1 MNQPAT
7 QLTSVRQQI
16 TEQKSRLMVVEPVP
30 VKVNDTQYQA
40 PQNKLE
46 LDEMLDTVP
55 VQPAAQS
62 IAQAKLL
69 FSVSYKKSRIRK
81 IYNSFDKKQRG
92 MCCIAGGLKAITC
105 EKTFDELDE
114 AERQCIRHGIA
125 FLDVIASR
133 FKNNVGLPSEFKPK
147 DFH

>member
-7 QLTSVRQQI
+7 QLTSVRHQV
-16 TEQKSRLMVVEPVP
+16 TEQKSRLKVVESAP
-30 VKVNDTQYQA
+30 VKVNDTQYQS

-46 LDEMLDTVP
+46 LDAMLETVP

-62 IAQAKLL
+62 IAQAKSL
-69 FSVSYKKSRIRK
+69 FSASYKKNRIRK
-81 IYNSFDKKQRG
+81 IYNSFDRKQRG
-92 MCCIAGGLKAITC
+92 MCCIAGGLHSSTC